1 MAKQSVPKAGITK
14 VRFLML
20 EAEGSESDLSQIFA
34 AIQSAVKPTTQ
45 IIQQRLAPNNTTAF
59 IEQASIDIDEAEDDL
74 SPEPDEVVAAT
85 PKRTQPSRV
94 RKPTT
99 PDVLDFDF
107 LSELSLQDFADRH
120 TDVDNEPDR
129 YLIIAAWFKDHR
141 DVSAVTTSHIYTAYR
156 TLDWPAGIEDFGWPF
171 RYLKKQKFFGS
182 ATRGEFEIN
191 HLGLA
196 KVKKLGKTA

>member
-1 MAKQSVPKAGITK
+1 MAKQSVPKAGVTK

-45 IIQQRLAPNNTTAF
+45 IIQQRLAPSNSATF
-59 IEQASIDIDEAEDDL
+59 IEQASTDVEDADDDF
-74 SPEPDEVVAAT
+74 SPEPDEVATTT
-85 PKRTQPSRV
+85 PKRTPSVRV

-99 PDVLDFDF
+99 PDVLEFDF

-120 TDVDNEPDR
+120 VDVDNEPDR

-156 TLDWPAGIEDFGWPF
+156 TLEWPAGIEDFGWPF
-171 RYLKKQKFFGS
+171 RYLKKQKFLGS
-182 ATRGEFEIN
+182 TTRGEFEIN

-196 KVKKLGKTA
+196 KAKKLSKTA